1 MVFTL
6 TLTYVLAYA
15 SILPMIILAIRRIIR
30 ELYVIVM
37 LTSLTLN

>member
-15 SILPMIILAIRRIIR
+15 SILPMIILAIQRIIR
-30 ELYVIVM
+30 ELYAIVRRM
-37 LTSLTLN
+37 SLTLN